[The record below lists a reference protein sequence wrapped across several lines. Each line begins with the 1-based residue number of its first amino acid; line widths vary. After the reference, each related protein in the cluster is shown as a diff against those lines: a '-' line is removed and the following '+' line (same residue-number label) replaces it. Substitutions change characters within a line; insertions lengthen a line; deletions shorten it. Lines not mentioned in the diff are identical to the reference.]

1 MNGDAL
7 VARTPRPSPAAF
19 ARLSATALLLP
30 VCRRRCLLASHV
42 SSHVT
47 AEP

>member
-1 MNGDAL
+1 MTGDSL
-7 VARTPRPSPAAF
+7 GARTLRPTPAAL
-19 ARLSATALLLP
+19 ARLTATALFLP